1 MAATKTTVASAS
13 ARNAAASKPAWP
25 RSKESS
31 RSSKA
36 NLRILGSERPGA
48 DRSPRAH
55 LTFRCV
61 PEGLLKTAQAFKPGI
76 SVQPRR
82 RRERLAR
89 LGPRLHAAHSDQQ
102 SLRSPQTTKARP
114 RVGPVTPL
122 SFPLPSDGRGA
133 RGEGRRHPPP
143 LQGPRERSRCRRV
156 LANHAPNREGRN
168 RQVPSPSRRRAVA
181 TPGRVS
187 EHSRHARHQT
197 LFYCTPLHF
206 EAFSANSKSFRRL
219 DGLANAHEMQTS
231 E

>member
-31 RSSKA
+31 RGSNA
-36 NLRILGSERPGA
+36 NPRILGSERPGA

-89 LGPRLHAAHSDQQ
+89 LDPRLHAAHSNQQ
-102 SLRSPQTTKARP
+102 SLRNPQTTKARP
-114 RVGPVTPL
+114 RVGPATPL
-122 SFPLPSDGRGA
+122 GFPVPSDGRA
-133 RGEGRRHPPP
+133 AKGEGRRRPPP
-143 LQGPRERSRCRRV
+143 LQSPRERNRRQ
-156 LANHAPNREGRN
+156 R
-168 RQVPSPSRRRAVA
+168 
-181 TPGRVS
+181 
-187 EHSRHARHQT
+187 
-197 LFYCTPLHF
+197 
-206 EAFSANSKSFRRL
+206 
-219 DGLANAHEMQTS
+219 
-231 E
+231 